1 MSVFTSCCLLWHRWW
16 GCSSFGRPLDRH
28 AADAGSIP
36 RCGKGFFSPSQL
48 SVQTLLRCVRA
59 PPLCNCMHLHL
70 CARLRSRNPCQSSVD
85 YRNTKTPSMHRRLGR
100 ATLSQP
106 AFPGE
111 GNPNFLWEKSHWDNT
126 VVKEKSKRS
135 SVTRWQLVLFPLT
148 SRLLFL
154 SIYWKK
160 TGPASQQL
168 PNYRPISSLPA
179 LPKPVEKP
187 FSIDLKTFWNQT
199 TFTAHSILHG
209 AEEIV
214 LKMFLPV
221 SSVNYWLKWTTRG
234 SPCLRW
240 WPVGRLSHHW
250 SWDSLRTV
258 LVVL

>member
-160 TGPASQQL
+160 QDL
-168 PNYRPISSLPA
+168 HPNNS
-179 LPKPVEKP
+179 
-187 FSIDLKTFWNQT
+187 QT
-199 TFTAHSILHG
+199 TDLYPAYQPCPNPWRNRSPSTSRPS
-209 AEEIV
+209 EIKRP
-214 LKMFLPV
+214 LQPIPFCMA
-221 SSVNYWLKWTTRG
+221 
-234 SPCLRW
+234 LRK
-240 WPVGRLSHHW
+240 
-250 SWDSLRTV
+250 
-258 LVVL
+258 